1 MVYKHFGKLKLGST
15 FSLPLLFLLL
25 FASFSNGGGL
35 GVDFKYE
42 HSAFLKHIPE
52 PSDIA
57 YDSATK
63 HYFIVSDH
71 GKLFECELSGKI
83 IRKAKFEG
91 LDFEGV
97 EVKDGFVYVSDES
110 GRMVYKY
117 KQRDL
122 SLVKSYPVKWEG
134 AINKAYESI
143 AYNYAKKCFVLVAEK
158 PATIVEFDENF
169 NELKRYPFRYAKN
182 ISGARW
188 HNNALFLLSSA
199 GNCIIKCDPETYL
212 PTTKYNINV
221 VNAEG
226 MTFDSSGNVTITSDD
241 FQHIYYFKNLPN
253 SN

>member
-1 MVYKHFGKLKLGST
+1 MRYS
-15 FSLPLLFLLL
+15 
-25 FASFSNGGGL
+25 
-35 GVDFKYE
+35 
-42 HSAFLKHIPE
+42 
-52 PSDIA
+52 
-57 YDSATK
+57 
-63 HYFIVSDH
+63 

-97 EVKDGFVYVSDES
+97 ELKDEFVYVSDES

-117 KQRDL
+117 KQGDL

-169 NELKRYPFRYAKN
+169 NELKRYPFRYAKDV
-182 ISGARW
+182 SGARW
-188 HNNALFLLSSA
+188 HNNALYLVSS
-199 GNCIIKCDPETYL
+199 GNNCIFKCNPVNYQVIA
-212 PTTKYNINV
+212 KYNINV
-221 VNAEG
+221 INAEG
-226 MTFDSSGNVTITSDD
+226 MAFDSSGKVTITSDD
-241 FQHIYYFKNLPN
+241 LQRIYYFKDLPN